1 MNMAVLAVS
10 LSQFWISSVPVY
22 GMLYQMIDGV
32 QWVLCRHGTC
42 SYVVHLE
49 PLSLHINLEKLLIC
63 IFSPQFHKER
73 TEMYHVNG
81 FVWSKHQT
89 HITTAVVMKGIY
101 WSFMGE
107 FIFHR
112 CVFPNMLIRF
122 SICNTHMYIWCYV
135 FFYCRKLLQ
144 QIMKKATR
152 KIKKMINLQLYV
164 FLLLLR
170 KIKE

>member
-1 MNMAVLAVS
+1 MDEAKQEARKMNMAVLAVS

-32 QWVLCRHGTC
+32 QWVVCRHGTC

-63 IFSPQFHKER
+63 IFSPQFHNNIQEEGKER

-89 HITTAVVMKGIY
+89 LITTAVVMKGIY
-101 WSFMGE
+101 RSFMGE

-135 FFYCRKLLQ
+135 FFIAGNCCSK
-144 QIMKKATR
+144 
-152 KIKKMINLQLYV
+152 
-164 FLLLLR
+164 
-170 KIKE
+170 